1 MVIKLTEV
9 LKTNKFMSETGAP
22 KGGDYILREVFVN
35 PEHVVCLREDN
46 LYKKLLME
54 EHLIEGL
61 DKNQS
66 FTRIYLDR
74 GQAGIEI
81 TAVGHPSSIQE
92 KLGLATKQLLK
103 G

>member
-9 LKTNKFMSETGAP
+9 FKTNKFMSEAGESR
-22 KGGDYILREVFVN
+22 GRNYILREVFVN
-35 PEHVVCLREDN
+35 PEHVVCLREDT
-46 LYKKLLME
+46 LHKKLLAE
-54 EHLIEGL
+54 DQLVEGL
-61 DKNQS
+61 DQNQS

-74 GQAGIEI
+74 GQSGIELI
-81 TAVGHPSSIQE
+81 IVGYPSSIQE